1 MNKKVDLLIVEDDIL
16 IAEYLKDVLKSN
28 GYNQIAMAH
37 DYEEAIHAIA
47 TLNPDVIFMD
57 INLSSSH
64 TGIDVVKHFNN
75 GDSVIFLTG
84 QSDFESM
91 DKALTTR
98 PVSYLTKPFKEM
110 DVLAALNLALNKK
123 STANFSFKDGTS
135 VVNVKYDDIL
145 YFHSDGNYV
154 DIYTNTTKHTMRQA
168 LAKVMAAVPT
178 HLGFVQTHRSYFVN
192 TAKITKR
199 SSTAVLI
206 EDIKIP
212 LSRSFVKAFE

>member
-1 MNKKVDLLIVEDDIL
+1 LNKKVDLLIVEDDVL
-16 IAEYLKDVLKSN
+16 IAEYLKDVLKGN
-28 GYNQIAMAH
+28 GYNQINMAH
-37 DYEEAIHAIA
+37 DYDEAIEAISMY
-47 TLNPDVIFMD
+47 NPDIIFMD

-64 TGIDVVKHFNN
+64 TGVDVVKHFNN

-84 QSDFESM
+84 QSDFTSM

-123 STANFSFKDGTS
+123 STGSFSFKDGSS
-135 VVNVKYDDIL
+135 VIQLKYDNIL
-145 YFHSDGNYV
+145 YFHADGNYV
-154 DIYTNTTKHTMRQA
+154 DIYTANAKHTMRQA
-168 LAKVMAAVPT
+168 LSKVIATVPA

-212 LSRSFVKAFE
+212 LSRTFVNAFE